1 MNRLLLV
8 ALLAIVAVGSARAQD
23 NAIPSQANLA
33 ADFANTSTAPKVPDV
48 LLWVPSGS
56 GPNSTFAERETPVE
70 TVEASAAAAPIQ
82 SSRMAAAMTIVGKWD

>member
-1 MNRLLLV
+1 MKRLLLV

-70 TVEASAAAAPIQ
+70 TAEASALLLLIQ
-82 SSRMAAAMTIVGKWD
+82 SSRMAAAMTTVGKLG